1 MAEWHSIGKKGGSA
15 VSTLQISRFG
25 SGNSVRRVEDDALLR
40 GDGRF
45 ADNLPAAAQLYAYFV
60 RSPHPHAHVQ
70 RVDIGAAAAMPGV
83 ARILTGRDLTD
94 AGVRPIP
101 NSADFKRRD
110 KSPTATPLRHALAID
125 TVRYVGEAVA
135 AVIAATPY
143 QARDAAEAVQ
153 VDYEPLPAVV
163 DAVAA
168 TATGAPVVVAEA
180 PDNIACEARHGDP
193 AATAK
198 AFERAKHVVALELVN
213 QRVAPSPIE
222 PRSTLATY
230 DEASGRLTLLTSCQ
244 TPTGLRDE
252 LCDAVLNIPKES
264 VRVVVGDV
272 GGGFGMKTNLYP
284 EDVVV
289 AFAARALKRPVRFTA
304 ERIEEFLAASHG
316 RDVVS
321 KVELALDADGRI
333 LALRVASL
341 ANVGAYA
348 TPAGVVIQLLI
359 GPWVATSIYDITTI
373 DIGIK
378 AVLTHTLPTGPYR
391 GAGRPE
397 AIYMIERLM
406 DEAARQTGIDRI
418 ELRRRN
424 MIRPEQMP
432 YKNAMDKTYDSGK
445 FAHMMDR
452 ALALADW
459 KDFAGRAAASR
470 SRGKLRGQGIA
481 TFIEWTGADVFAEVV
496 NVTVSGDGRIE
507 IFTAA
512 QPMGQSL
519 ATTFTQLAVD
529 VFGVAADKIKVLFG
543 DTDRGT
549 GFGSAGSR
557 SLFVV
562 GSAVRV
568 ASERTVAKAHDLAA
582 AELEAAAG
590 DIEYRDGVFNI
601 AGTDRRIGLF
611 DLAKRQA
618 NQRIE
623 LKSASSVDAPSWPN
637 GCHICEVEVDPETGV
652 VQLDGYWSVNDVG
665 RVVNPMVV
673 IGQLAGGAVQGIGQ
687 ALSERFVYNA
697 ETGQAITA
705 SFMDYAI
712 PRAATTCAFEMT
724 MDESAPCLTNPMGVK
739 GVGELGTI
747 GATPAA
753 VNAVVDAL
761 ARNGFTDAARKLQMP
776 LDSEQV
782 WRAMQR

>member
-1 MAEWHSIGKKGGSA
+1 VSA
-15 VSTLQISRFG
+15 RQVSRFG
-25 SGNSVRRVEDDALLR
+25 SGNSMKRVEDDALLR
-40 GDGRF
+40 GEGRF
-45 ADNLPAAAQLYAYFV
+45 ADNLPAAGQLYACFV
-60 RSPHPHAHVQ
+60 RSPHPHA
-70 RVDIGAAAAMPGV
+70 RINRIDAGAAAAMPGV
-83 ARILTGRDLTD
+83 ARVFTGRDLVD

-101 NSADFKRRD
+101 NSADFKRGD
-110 KSPTATPLRHALAID
+110 GSPTATPLRYALAVD
-125 TVRYVGEAVA
+125 AVRYVGEAVA
-135 AVIAATPY
+135 AVVAATPLE
-143 QARDAAEAVQ
+143 ARDAAEAVQ
-153 VDYEPLPAVV
+153 VDYAPLPAVV
-163 DAVAA
+163 DALAA
-168 TATGAPVVVAEA
+168 TAAGAPIVVAEA

-193 AATAK
+193 AAAAE
-198 AFERAKHVVALELVN
+198 AFARAKHVVALDLVN
-213 QRVAPSPIE
+213 QRLAPSPIE

-230 DEASGRLTLLTSCQ
+230 DGASGRLTLLTSCQ
-244 TPTGLRDE
+244 TPTGFRDE
-252 LCDAVLNIPKES
+252 LCDAVLGIPKES
-264 VRVVVGDV
+264 MRVVVGDV

-289 AFAARALKRPVRFTA
+289 AFAARALERPVRFTA

-321 KVELALDADGRI
+321 KVELALDGDGRI
-333 LALRVASL
+333 LALRVASA

-348 TPAGVVIQLLI
+348 TPAGVIIQLMI
-359 GPWVATSIYDITTI
+359 GPWVATSVYDIRTI

-406 DEAARQTGIDRI
+406 DEAARQSGIDRI

-432 YKNAMDKTYDSGK
+432 YRNAMDKTYDSGK

-459 KDFAGRAAASR
+459 TGFAGRAAASR
-470 SRGKLRGQGIA
+470 SRGRLRGQGIA
-481 TFIEWTGADVFAEVV
+481 TFIEWTGAEAFAEVV
-496 NVTVSGDGRIE
+496 DVKVTGDGSIE

-529 VFGVAADKIKVLFG
+529 VFGVTAEKIKVLFG

-582 AELEAAAG
+582 AELETARS
-590 DIEYRDGVFNI
+590 DIEYHDGVFRI
-601 AGTDRRIGLF
+601 AGTDRSIGLF

-618 NQRIE
+618 GQQIE
-623 LKSASSVDAPSWPN
+623 LHSSSAVDAPSWPN
-637 GCHICEVEVDPETGV
+637 GCHICEVEIDPETGAIAP
-652 VQLDGYWSVNDVG
+652 DGYWSVNDVG
-665 RVVNPMVV
+665 RVINPMVV
-673 IGQLAGGAVQGIGQ
+673 IGQLAGGAVQGMGQ
-687 ALSERFVYNA
+687 ALSERFVYDA
-697 ETGQAITA
+697 EGQAVTA
-705 SFMDYAI
+705 SFMDYAL

-747 GATPAA
+747 GATPAV

-761 ARNGFTDAARKLQMP
+761 ARNGFADAARGLQMP
-776 LDSEQV
+776 LTSEQV